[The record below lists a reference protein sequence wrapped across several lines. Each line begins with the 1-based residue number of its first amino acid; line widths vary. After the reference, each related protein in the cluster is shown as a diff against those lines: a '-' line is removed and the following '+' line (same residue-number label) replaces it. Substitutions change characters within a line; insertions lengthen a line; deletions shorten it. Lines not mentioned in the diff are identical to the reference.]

1 MRYYVTIHYGAAARN
16 HVITAIRAARLATA
30 NVDNLAGRCR
40 QVIELRSALTTNP
53 SSMIDWLIGR
63 KEQLLCGPFVLA
75 YTGAATHKQSRQN
88 VKFCG
93 FQVAQLT
100 NTLLHVKPTKL

>member
-1 MRYYVTIHYGAAARN
+1 
-16 HVITAIRAARLATA
+16 
-30 NVDNLAGRCR
+30 
-40 QVIELRSALTTNP
+40 
-53 SSMIDWLIGR
+53 MIDWLIGR

-100 NTLLHVKPTKL
+100 NTLLHVKSTKL